1 VAAGRTVYKMTD
13 ETLPPISMCV
23 IAATAAAYG
32 TGIKPLTSWFKK
44 SRRKKEQDVKMNKFG
59 FAAAVV
65 SGVAAAIIG
74 LAAPAA
80 AAPTGPGSAQQ
91 TISEL
96 QAQGYTVIVNRIGAA
111 PLDQATVVAVRPGQ
125 TYSRTDTGV
134 PGAGNDIYTTI
145 TNKTVYV
152 DVK

>member
-1 VAAGRTVYKMTD
+1 
-13 ETLPPISMCV
+13 
-23 IAATAAAYG
+23 
-32 TGIKPLTSWFKK
+32 
-44 SRRKKEQDVKMNKFG
+44 MNKFG
-59 FAAAVV
+59 FATVVV
-65 SGVAAAIIG
+65 SGLATAVIG

-80 AAPTGPGSAQQ
+80 AAPTGPGNAQQ
-91 TISEL
+91 TISQLE
-96 QAQGYTVIVNRIGAA
+96 AQGYHVIVNRIGTA

-145 TNKTVYV
+145 TDKTVYV